1 MKHTAEEMLREAL
14 AAWSWPATV
23 TEAARYGNGH
33 INDTFLGT
41 TEEGALY
48 IIQRINTDIFTD
60 PDGLMNNIKLVT
72 DHIRNKVA
80 SRGGDTSREVMTIVP
95 TLDGKL
101 YYTDINGSAWRVYDF
116 VTDSLSL
123 DRPRNTDDSY
133 LAIKAFG
140 EFASSLADFDASLLV
155 ESIKDFH
162 NTPKRYSALINA
174 ITANVYGRAEKVGDE
189 IKFAQAHESFTRKL
203 VTSGLP
209 LRVTHNDTKLSNV
222 LLDDETGE
230 AVCVIDLDTVMP
242 GTVLY
247 DFGDAIRFGASTAAE
262 DEPDTSKIALDM
274 DLFKA
279 FTRGFISEVK
289 GSLTETELRM
299 LPLGIKVIT
308 CELAMRF
315 LTDYIDGDLYFKVR
329 SPEHNLIRARAQMK
343 LAADMQNKFDD
354 MNRIVAQVAAQVR
367 K

>member
-1 MKHTAEEMLREAL
+1 MDR
-14 AAWSWPATV
+14 ATLCKQIDTV
-23 TEAARYGNGH
+23 ITKFAFSGKIKSTERYGSGH

-41 TEEGALY
+41 TEEGAWY

-174 ITANVYGRAEKVGDE
+174 ITANVCGRAEKVGDE

-209 LRVTHNDTKLSNV
+209 LRVTHNDTKLNNI
-222 LLDDETGE
+222 LLDNNSGE
-230 AVCVIDLDTVMP
+230 ALCVIDLDTVMP
-242 GTVLY
+242 GYAVT
-247 DFGDAIRFGASTAAE
+247 DFGDYVRFCCTTAAE
-262 DEPDTSKIALDM
+262 DETDLSKVDIDLDM
-274 DLFKA
+274 FERCVA
-279 FTRGFISEVK
+279 GFIEGCGDRLS
-289 GSLTETELRM
+289 TDELRL
-299 LPLGIKVIT
+299 LPDGAIMMTLECGI
-308 CELAMRF
+308 RF
-315 LTDYIDGDLYFKVR
+315 LTDYLEGDTYFR
-329 SPEHNLIRARAQMK
+329 TSYSEHNL
-343 LAADMQNKFDD
+343 
-354 MNRIVAQVAAQVR
+354 VR
-367 K
+367 CRNQFRLVERMEANIDTMRKAVEKYI